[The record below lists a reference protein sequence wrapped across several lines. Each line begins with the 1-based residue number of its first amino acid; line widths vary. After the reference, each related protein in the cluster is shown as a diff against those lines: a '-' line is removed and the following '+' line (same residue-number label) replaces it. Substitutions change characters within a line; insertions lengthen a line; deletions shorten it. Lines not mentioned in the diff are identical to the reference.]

1 MHVQV
6 YAKMTFLMGNVWE
19 DQPRPKALLTQQW
32 QSLAEADFQ
41 RFVAWQLIPFGECL
55 GYAILWEDL
64 PISLWILVVIC
75 QS

>member
-1 MHVQV
+1 
-6 YAKMTFLMGNVWE
+6 
-19 DQPRPKALLTQQW
+19 LLTQQW

-41 RFVAWQLIPFGECL
+41 RFVAWQLKPFGERL